1 MRAVGTHKSGRKDV
15 IISTVEASPF
25 LRRALKNEEA
35 TNGTVS
41 AAVSLIGAPL
51 VKRLG
56 FTTTI
61 GASRK
66 TCQSVHN
73 TCKHNAMPAAGMSSL
88 NGSEDIRSGHS
99 EHIRRVSRTSPLEN
113 VIGPTSVRQ
122 VSQHANSPPLHIKA
136 AGIYT
141 CAEDGSKRY
150 WCVARRT
157 GRLAGPAPTTLARP
171 SSADPHSLRAG
182 TFVLLCGTNTS
193 KVSESR
199 TRSDPVPRREVCMA

>member
-1 MRAVGTHKSGRKDV
+1 MTFVDLGNSVNGSRSKVSCVNYDSAVLRAENVSNAERMQFRWRRGKMRAVGTHKSGRKDV

-73 TCKHNAMPAAGMSSL
+73 TCKHNSMPAAGMSSL

-99 EHIRRVSRTSPLEN
+99 EHIRRVRGTGQN
-113 VIGPTSVRQ
+113 NRR
-122 VSQHANSPPLHIKA
+122 
-136 AGIYT
+136 IYFL
-141 CAEDGSKRY
+141 SN
-150 WCVARRT
+150 
-157 GRLAGPAPTTLARP
+157 
-171 SSADPHSLRAG
+171 H
-182 TFVLLCGTNTS
+182 
-193 KVSESR
+193 
-199 TRSDPVPRREVCMA
+199 